1 MKIKYK
7 CESCKTTSFRE
18 ISDPNP
24 LFYGNVKIGKN
35 WIVLDGVCPMC
46 RKKAPKMVADQA
58 GLK

>member
-24 LFYGNVKIGKN
+24 LFYGDVIIGKN
-35 WIVLDGVCPMC
+35 RITLNGVCPIC
-46 RKKAPKMVADQA
+46 RKKAAKMVADQA